1 MSCTDT
7 ENHESWA
14 QVLYPLEDDPLKRN
28 PPSPKNPHK
37 IAGKI

>member
-28 PPSPKNPHK
+28 PPSPPKKPQ
-37 IAGKI
+37 ACW